1 MGGDQRGIPGD
12 ANVATWR
19 GTAYLR
25 SAIGSVTEAGVISR
39 LAADLALA
47 PGSTVALFASP
58 AANLRLV
65 AEEAEQRFAGVTVV
79 GCTTAGE
86 IGADGYAT
94 DSIVAVG
101 FPREHFAC
109 GSILVPDLS
118 DYDQHA
124 LALEVI
130 SARAHLA
137 RSIPAWKT
145 EFGLTLIDGLSRRED
160 DLNAALATALGQMP
174 LFGGSAADGFDFG
187 KTCILYRG
195 KVLANA
201 AVITL
206 VRTACDVRI
215 FSLDHLSPT
224 ETRMVVTAADP
235 ETRTV
240 YEINAEPAAR
250 EYARILGKDPMQLNP
265 MTFASH
271 PVLVRLGGQYHVR
284 SIQRMDDD
292 GNLVFFS
299 AIDEGLVLRLA
310 EPSDIAAHLD
320 SELSAL
326 GRVGAPD
333 AILGFDCLHRR
344 LEVEEK
350 QLNHVI
356 CGILSRHKV
365 VGFNSYGEQF
375 NSRHVNQTLT
385 GVAIYPP
392 GTMKA
397 HDAAAR

>member
-1 MGGDQRGIPGD
+1 MGGDQRGVPGD
-12 ANVATWR
+12 ADVAPLR
-19 GTAYLR
+19 GSHYLR
-25 SAIGSVTEAGVISR
+25 SASGGVHEPGLIAR
-39 LAADLALA
+39 LASELALA
-47 PGSTVALFASP
+47 PGSTVALFVSP
-58 AANLRLV
+58 AANPWRV
-65 AEEAEQRFAGVTVV
+65 AEEADALFPGVTVI
-79 GCTTAGE
+79 GCTTSGE
-86 IGADGYAT
+86 ICADGYAT
-94 DSIVAVG
+94 DSIVAVA

-109 GSILVPDLS
+109 ASILVPDLS
-118 DYDQHA
+118 DYDQHT

-130 SARAHLA
+130 TTRAHLA
-137 RSIPAWKT
+137 RSIPGWKT

-160 DLNAALATALGQMP
+160 DLNAALATALGPMP
-174 LFGGSAADGFDFG
+174 LFGGSAADGFDFRQ
-187 KTCILYRG
+187 TYVFHRG

-224 ETRMVVTAADP
+224 ETRMVVTSADP

-240 YEINAEPAAR
+240 FEINCEPASR
-250 EYARILGKDPMQLNP
+250 EYARILGKDPMQLNAL
-265 MTFASH
+265 TFASH

-284 SIQRMDDD
+284 SIQRMDEH
-292 GNLVFFS
+292 GNLLFFS

-326 GRVGAPD
+326 GRVGTPD

-350 QLNHVI
+350 QLNHII
-356 CGILSRHKV
+356 CGILSRHRV

-397 HDAAAR
+397 HDAAPR